1 MLAEVRKCADNHDI
15 KGLRYIFVDALDVDP
30 TFDTYRED
38 YEYCKTIP
46 GMFDEHVNISPV
58 VSDKS
63 KWTTEYWEQ
72 LKLDLMKNFSEKR
85 FEHMRLAAQVVYA
98 DKVSRLMTDRRKTVS
113 ASIPESVS
121 KQPEIK
127 TSAEAS
133 RKIHIEDNN
142 NFTCIA
148 AKPKDTTANQA
159 DLQKQRID
167 AQRRALET
175 ENRRIEAEQKKQR
188 EKIEAVRRAEA
199 NRQNIQSGGS
209 ESKKALGIALA
220 VITIVVLVV
229 LIIVVLH

>member
-38 YEYCKTIP
+38 YEYCKMIP
-46 GMFDEHVNISPV
+46 GMFDEHVNIGPV

-63 KWTTEYWEQ
+63 RWTTEYWEQ

-85 FEHMRLAAQVVYA
+85 FEHMRLVAQVVYA
-98 DKVSRLMTDRRKTVS
+98 NKVSRLMTNRRKAVS
-113 ASIPESVS
+113 SSIPESVS

-127 TSAEAS
+127 INVEAS
-133 RKIHIEDNN
+133 KKIQVEDND
-142 NFTCIA
+142 IA
-148 AKPKDTTANQA
+148 TKPKDTMVNQA
-159 DLQKQRID
+159 DLQKRRID

-175 ENRRIEAEQKKQR
+175 ENLRIEAEQKVQR
-188 EKIEAVRRAEA
+188 ERIEAARRAEA
-199 NRQNIQSGGS
+199 NKQNIQSGGS
-209 ESKKALGIALA
+209 ESKKALGIVLA
-220 VITIVVLVV
+220 AITVVVLVV

>member
-63 KWTTEYWEQ
+63 RWTTEYWEQ

-85 FEHMRLAAQVVYA
+85 FEHMRLVAQVVYA
-98 DKVSRLMTDRRKTVS
+98 DKVSRLMTDRKKAVS
-113 ASIPESVS
+113 ASILESVS

-127 TSAEAS
+127 INAEAS
-133 RKIHIEDNN
+133 RKIHIENN
-142 NFTCIA
+142 DIA
-148 AKPKDTTANQA
+148 TKSKDTTANQA

-175 ENRRIEAEQKKQR
+175 ENRRIEAEQKVQR
-188 EKIEAVRRAEA
+188 ERIEAARRAEA
-199 NRQNIQSGGS
+199 NKQNIQSGGS

-220 VITIVVLVV
+220 VITVVVLVV

>member
-63 KWTTEYWEQ
+63 RWTTEYWEQ

-85 FEHMRLAAQVVYA
+85 FEHMRLVAQVVYA
-98 DKVSRLMTDRRKTVS
+98 DKVSRLMTDRKKAVS

-127 TSAEAS
+127 MATNLLENGVSVDLVAKSAPTLTY
-133 RKIHIEDNN
+133 D
-142 NFTCIA
+142 FIA
-148 AKPKDTTANQA
+148 E
-159 DLQKQRID
+159 L
-167 AQRRALET
+167 
-175 ENRRIEAEQKKQR
+175 
-188 EKIEAVRRAEA
+188 
-199 NRQNIQSGGS
+199 
-209 ESKKALGIALA
+209 SKKILRPSSI
-220 VITIVVLVV
+220 
-229 LIIVVLH
+229 

>member
-38 YEYCKTIP
+38 YEYCKTIL
-46 GMFDEHVNISPV
+46 GMFDEHV
-58 VSDKS
+58 VSYKS
-63 KWTTEYWEQ
+63 RWTTEYWEQ

-85 FEHMRLAAQVVYA
+85 FEHMRLVAQVVYA
-98 DKVSRLMTDRRKTVS
+98 DKVSRLMTDRKKAVS

-127 TSAEAS
+127 INAEAS
-133 RKIHIEDNN
+133 RKIHIEDND
-142 NFTCIA
+142 IA
-148 AKPKDTTANQA
+148 TKSKDTTANQA

-175 ENRRIEAEQKKQR
+175 ENRRIEAEQKVQR
-188 EKIEAVRRAEA
+188 ERIEAARRTEA
-199 NRQNIQSGGS
+199 NKQNIQSGGS

-220 VITIVVLVV
+220 VITVVVLVV